1 MNLTKKH
8 ILACFK
14 QQEGAIHFA
23 RLVRDFGGR
32 HIKRDL
38 KNMLDDMTEDGELVR
53 MKGNSYRLPGTITS
67 TRGRI
72 SVHRDGYGF
81 VTPEGGGEDIFI
93 PSKFLRSAL
102 HGDLVEASSSP
113 SRMGGNKL
121 DGRVLAVLERAT
133 SRVVGRFEETRH
145 GAIVIPDDQRLNV
158 VVSIPPKGRGSAEDG
173 HQVVA
178 ELTSYPVG
186 GRPAEGNIIEV
197 LGWPDDPD
205 VEVQSV
211 IRRFD
216 LPHIFGSDVLAEA
229 DGISETVSRH
239 DLKDRVDLRV
249 MPTVTIDGESARDFD
264 DAVSLRREGN
274 TFRLWVSIADVSHYV
289 RKDSPLDREAYLRG
303 TSVYFPD
310 RCIPM
315 LPERLSNGICSLNPH
330 VDRLTMTAEMLFD
343 SAGTMLESSFYPSV
357 IQSAARLTYTI
368 VKQIIVDEDRE
379 LADTY
384 RSIAPML
391 FEMKELALI
400 LMAMRKK
407 RGSID
412 FDLPE
417 PEIIIGLTGQTE
429 GIIRA
434 ERTLAHQRIEEFMLA
449 ANEAVARFITAR
461 NIPFLYRVHENPDPA
476 KLRTFQEF
484 VHGFG
489 YEFSMVDDRI
499 KPSEL
504 QRLLMQ
510 ADGRPEE
517 RMINYA
523 LLRCMRQARYAADNA
538 GHFGLASDCYC
549 HFTSPIRRYPDLV
562 VHRILKASFDLAQP
576 ASTESRQPPPAPI
589 DTTEKHRSTQLAIA
603 TGHLGEV
610 AEHASKRERVAME
623 AERDVV
629 EMKKL
634 QYMQQHVGEQFDGY
648 ITGVTPFGFF
658 VELEKLFVE
667 GLVHIS
673 TLSDDMYSHA
683 EKQHSLIG
691 RRTGRV
697 FRIGDAA
704 RISVVSVSPGTR
716 RIEFVLAAH
725 TASTGRPDKIPSA
738 PEEYPRIPLR
748 GKRLTGLQH
757 RSTDGE
763 QTGKRG
769 SPGGKRG
776 KARNGPGKQR

>member
-1 MNLTKKH
+1 MNVSKKN
-8 ILACFK
+8 ILDFFRRH
-14 QQEGAIHFA
+14 EGAVPFTFLLHE
-23 RLVRDFGGR
+23 FGGR
-32 HIKRDL
+32 HAKREL
-38 KNMLDDMTEDGELVR
+38 KNMLDDMSEDGELVR
-53 MKGNSYRLPGTITS
+53 LKGNSYSLPGKMKS

-81 VTPEGGGEDIFI
+81 VTPDDGGEDIFI
-93 PSKFLRSAL
+93 PSKFLKDAL

-133 SRVVGRFEETRH
+133 TRVVGRYEETRR
-145 GAIVIPDDQRLNV
+145 GAIVISDDQRLNLV
-158 VVSIPPKGRGSAEDG
+158 IAIPVKGRGTAEDG

-178 ELTSYPVG
+178 ELTSYPIG
-186 GRPAEGNIIEV
+186 GRPAEGKVVEV
-197 LGWPDDPD
+197 LGWPNDPD

-216 LPHIFGSDVLAEA
+216 LPHIFAPDALAEA
-229 DGISETVSRH
+229 EGIPETVSPA
-239 DLKDRVDLRV
+239 DLKGRTDLRT
-249 MPTVTIDGESARDFD
+249 MPTVTIDGETARDFD
-264 DAVSLRREGN
+264 DAVSLRREGDK
-274 TFRLWVSIADVSHYV
+274 FRLWVSIADVSHYV
-289 RKDSPLDREAYLRG
+289 KKDSPLDREAYLRG

-330 VDRLTMTAEMLFD
+330 LDRLTMTAEMLFD
-343 SAGTMLESSFYPSV
+343 RNGIMQESTFYPS
-357 IQSAARLTYTI
+357 IIKSAARLTYTI
-368 VKQIIVDEDRE
+368 VKQIIVDEDAE
-379 LADTY
+379 LADKF
-384 RSIAPML
+384 RPVSPML
-391 FEMKELALI
+391 REMKELALI

-417 PEIIIGLTGQTE
+417 PEIIIGLTGLTE

-434 ERTLAHQRIEEFMLA
+434 ERNLAHQLIEEFMLA
-449 ANEAVARFITAR
+449 ANEAVSRHITAR
-461 NIPFLYRVHENPDPA
+461 GIPFLYRVHENPDPV

-489 YEFSMVDDRI
+489 YEFSLVDEKVR
-499 KPSEL
+499 PSEL
-504 QRLLMQ
+504 QRLLAQ

-517 RMINYA
+517 RMVNYA
-523 LLRCMRQARYAADNA
+523 LLRCMKQARYAADNV

-562 VHRILKASFDLAQP
+562 VHRILRAALLLAPLPDASPQGDGGKRAF
-576 ASTESRQPPPAPI
+576 R
-589 DTTEKHRSTQLAIA
+589 QLAIA
-603 TGHLGEV
+603 TERLGEV
-610 AEHASKRERVAME
+610 AEHTSKRERVAME

-634 QYMQQHVGEQFDGY
+634 QYMQQHVGEEFGGY
-648 ITGVTPFGFF
+648 ITGVTAFGFF
-658 VELEKLFVE
+658 VELEELFVE
-667 GLVHIS
+667 GLVHLS
-673 TLSDDMYSHA
+673 TLSDDLYSYA

-691 RRTGRV
+691 RRSGTV

-704 RISVVSVSPGTR
+704 RVTVVSVSPGTR

-725 TASTGRPDKIPSA
+725 TTTGLASRTAARVGG
-738 PEEYPRIPLR
+738 EEYPKIPLR
-748 GKRLTGLQH
+748 GKRLTGLKTPAGSHDQNSNGD
-757 RSTDGE
+757 RSGRSSK
-763 QTGKRG
+763 GKW
-769 SPGGKRG
+769 GGKKR
-776 KARNGPGKQR
+776 K

>member
-1 MNLTKKH
+1 MNLTKKT
-8 ILACFK
+8 ILALFK
-14 QQEGAIHFA
+14 QREGAIPFA
-23 RLVRDFGGR
+23 ILVRDFGGR
-32 HIKRDL
+32 QIKREL
-38 KNMLDDMTEDGELVR
+38 KNMLEDMAEDGEVVR
-53 MKGNSYRLPGTITS
+53 LKGNSYSLPGKIKT

-93 PSKFLRSAL
+93 PSKFLKSAL
-102 HGDLVEASSSP
+102 HGDLVEASSNP

-121 DGRVLAVLERAT
+121 DGRVIAVLERAT
-133 SRVVGRFEETRH
+133 TRIVGRYEETRR
-145 GAIVIPDDQRLNV
+145 GAIIIPDDQRLNL
-158 VVSIPPKGRGSAEDG
+158 VVSIPAKGRGTAENG

-178 ELTSYPVG
+178 ELTSYPTG
-186 GRPAEGNIIEV
+186 GKPAEGKIVEV

-216 LPHIFGSDVLAEA
+216 LPHLFGPDVLAEA
-229 DGISETVSRH
+229 DGITDSVSST
-239 DLKDRVDLRV
+239 DLKGRVDLRTL
-249 MPTVTIDGESARDFD
+249 PTVTIDGETARDFD
-264 DAVSLRREGN
+264 DAVSLRREGDN
-274 TFRLWVSIADVSHYV
+274 FRLWVSIADVSHYV
-289 RKDSPLDREAYLRG
+289 RKDSPLDGEAYLRG

-343 SAGTMLESSFYPSV
+343 RAGTMLESSFYPSV
-357 IQSAARLTYTI
+357 IKSAARLTYTI
-368 VKQIIVDEDRE
+368 VKQIIVDDIVPPPFQGDGRGEDGVI
-379 LADTY
+379 
-384 RSIAPML
+384 SML
-391 FEMKELALI
+391 LEMKNLALI

-417 PEIIIGLTGQTE
+417 PEIIIGLTGLTE

-434 ERTLAHQRIEEFMLA
+434 ERNLAHQLIEEFMLA
-449 ANEAVARFITAR
+449 ANEAVARYITSR
-461 NIPFLYRVHENPDPA
+461 DIPFLYRVHENPDPA
-476 KLRTFQEF
+476 KLIAFQEF
-484 VHGFG
+484 VFGFG
-489 YEFSMVDDRI
+489 YEFKLVEEKV

-504 QRLLMQ
+504 QRLLAQ

-523 LLRCMRQARYAADNA
+523 LLRCMKQARYAAENV

-562 VHRILKASFDLAQP
+562 VHRILKAALMT
-576 ASTESRQPPPAPI
+576 ASKGDAEDKRASR
-589 DTTEKHRSTQLAIA
+589 QLAIA
-603 TGHLGEV
+603 TERLGEV
-610 AEHASKRERVAME
+610 AEHTSKRERVAME

-634 QYMQQHVGEQFDGY
+634 QYMQQHVGEEFDGY
-648 ITGVTPFGFF
+648 ITGVTAFGFF
-658 VELEKLFVE
+658 VELEELFVE

-673 TLSDDMYSHA
+673 TLSDDVYTHA

-691 RRTGRV
+691 RRTGKV

-704 RISVVSVSPGTR
+704 RITVVSVSPGTR
-716 RIEFVLAAH
+716 RIEFVLVAH
-725 TASTGRPDKIPSA
+725 TASSSA
-738 PEEYPRIPLR
+738 TSPVQTASEEYPRIPLR
-748 GKRLTGLQH
+748 GKRLTTLQP
-757 RSTDGE
+757 RGDQKGRDGKKSTPDK
-763 QTGKRG
+763 GKG
-769 SPGGKRG
+769 SSRKR
-776 KARNGPGKQR
+776 R

>member
-1 MNLTKKH
+1 MNVSKKN
-8 ILACFK
+8 ILDFFRRH
-14 QQEGAIHFA
+14 EGAVPFTFLLHE
-23 RLVRDFGGR
+23 FGGR
-32 HIKRDL
+32 HAKREL
-38 KNMLDDMTEDGELVR
+38 KNMLDDMSEDGELVR
-53 MKGNSYRLPGTITS
+53 LKGNSYSLPGKMKS

-81 VTPEGGGEDIFI
+81 VTPDDGGEDIFI
-93 PSKFLRSAL
+93 PSKFLKDAL

-133 SRVVGRFEETRH
+133 TRVVGRYEETRR
-145 GAIVIPDDQRLNV
+145 GAIVISDDQRLNLV
-158 VVSIPPKGRGSAEDG
+158 IAIPVKGRGTAEDG

-178 ELTSYPVG
+178 ELTSYPIG
-186 GRPAEGNIIEV
+186 GRPAEGKVVEV
-197 LGWPDDPD
+197 LGWPNDPD

-216 LPHIFGSDVLAEA
+216 LPHIFAPDALAEA
-229 DGISETVSRH
+229 EGIPETVSPA
-239 DLKDRVDLRV
+239 DLKGRTDLRT
-249 MPTVTIDGESARDFD
+249 MPTVTIDGETARDFD
-264 DAVSLRREGN
+264 DAVSLRREGDK
-274 TFRLWVSIADVSHYV
+274 FRLWVSIADVSHYV
-289 RKDSPLDREAYLRG
+289 KKDSPLDREAYLRG

-330 VDRLTMTAEMLFD
+330 LDRLTKTAEMLFD
-343 SAGTMLESSFYPSV
+343 RNGIMQESTFYPS
-357 IQSAARLTYTI
+357 IIKSAARLTYTI
-368 VKQIIVDEDRE
+368 VKQIIVDEDAE
-379 LADTY
+379 LADKF
-384 RSIAPML
+384 RPVSPML
-391 FEMKELALI
+391 REMKELALI

-417 PEIIIGLTGQTE
+417 PEIIIGLTGLTE

-434 ERTLAHQRIEEFMLA
+434 ERNLAHQLIEEFMLA
-449 ANEAVARFITAR
+449 ANEAVSRHITAR
-461 NIPFLYRVHENPDPA
+461 GIPFLYRVHENPDPV

-489 YEFSMVDDRI
+489 YEFSLVDEKVR
-499 KPSEL
+499 PSEL
-504 QRLLMQ
+504 QRLLAQ

-517 RMINYA
+517 RMVNYA
-523 LLRCMRQARYAADNA
+523 LLRCMKQARYAADNV

-562 VHRILKASFDLAQP
+562 VHRILRAALLLAPLPDASPQGDGGKRAF
-576 ASTESRQPPPAPI
+576 R
-589 DTTEKHRSTQLAIA
+589 QLAIA
-603 TGHLGEV
+603 TERLGEV
-610 AEHASKRERVAME
+610 AEHTSKRERVAME

-648 ITGVTPFGFF
+648 ITGVTNFGFF
-658 VELEKLFVE
+658 VELEELFVE
-667 GLVHIS
+667 GLVHLS
-673 TLSDDMYSHA
+673 TLSDDLYSYA

-691 RRTGRV
+691 RRSGTV

-704 RISVVSVSPGTR
+704 RVTVVSVSPGTR

-725 TASTGRPDKIPSA
+725 TTTGLASRTAARVGG
-738 PEEYPRIPLR
+738 EEYPKIPLR
-748 GKRLTGLQH
+748 GKRLTGLKTPAGSHDQNSNGD
-757 RSTDGE
+757 RSGRSSK
-763 QTGKRG
+763 GKW
-769 SPGGKRG
+769 GGKKR
-776 KARNGPGKQR
+776 K